1 MPDFCRI
8 SLILC
13 CLVYPVTGADIQ
25 PPVHPDEAR
34 VIQQIV
40 AVEQYQPAV
49 SPIHGYVQG
58 GMKRT
63 LTSLGIDAKEVKFW
77 QLEVKNDPRPH
88 RGGFFA
94 CAYDSDGRIL
104 ALSGN
109 GPWLRNETLRSL
121 KNLPELRSIHWDHN
135 GFVANHPEVDLY
147 DGTGFDA
154 LADSKLQDIKIGLGF
169 NDKGMEQVAGIKGLR
184 HFAIAHGRTSDAGIT
199 FFEGHPSLESFSVA
213 EMGKVSERG
222 LASIAKMPK
231 VTRVG
236 FGEAFITYE
245 SGFRHLL
252 PMRGRLKEL
261 DLTMS
266 VVNQDDLKRVQAD
279 HPDAKITVIPPA
291 EIVKR
296 HSGVANALARA
307 ATGPAAEELKRA
319 IAEHQTRNK

>member
-1 MPDFCRI
+1 MFDFLLAIPYPRI
-8 SLILC
+8 DPTAFAIGPFSVRWYALAYVAGLIFAWWH
-13 CLVYPVTGADIQ
+13 VRQVVA
-25 PPVHPDEAR
+25 AR
-34 VIQQIV
+34 
-40 AVEQYQPAV
+40 PAGKRIMEPKDCDDLLFWATFGV
-49 SPIHGYVQG
+49 VLGGRIGYVLFYKPGYYIHHLDEVLSLWKG
-58 GMKRT
+58 GM
-63 LTSLGIDAKEVKFW
+63 SF
-77 QLEVKNDPRPH
+77 H
-88 RGGFFA
+88 GGLPLYQVRVEEA
-94 CAYDSDGRIL
+94 
-104 ALSGN
+104 
-109 GPWLRNETLRSL
+109 GP
-121 KNLPELRSIHWDHN
+121 
-135 GFVANHPEVDLY
+135 DLY